1 MSPPFAGLALHTW
14 SIDTTPLKEALHA
27 ARAGGCAAVEL
38 RRVDFKR
45 CFDAGMS
52 NADVLDMIRASGM
65 PVCTLGVEY
74 GWIFATGDESR
85 RLFEVFRET
94 CANAVA
100 LDCGLLMSAPGP
112 FEGTIPEAIVNLRNA
127 AEIAAEFGLRLAF
140 EFNSQ
145 HPVINHVDVMREI
158 LHGAGAPNAGM
169 LLDAYHLHRSGR
181 PGRGFEDVA
190 GEEIFAFQYSDVSAN
205 PVTGVKRPTD
215 RLVPGQGVVEWTP
228 LLTLLAEKGF
238 AGYLS
243 YEAPNPIQW
252 AMPPVQAV
260 REAVN
265 ATHQLIAA
273 AFPGAPS
280 NFYTS
285 RSQ

>member
-1 MSPPFAGLALHTW
+1 VSAPFAGIALHTW
-14 SIDTTPLKEALHA
+14 SIDTTPLGEALQA
-27 ARAGGCAAVEL
+27 AREGGCNAVEL
-38 RRVDFKR
+38 RRIDFKR

-52 NADVLDMIRASGM
+52 NTDVLDIIRLSRM

-85 RLFEVFRET
+85 RLFDVFRES

-100 LDCGLLMSAPGP
+100 LGCGLVMSAPGP

-127 AEIAAEFGLRLAF
+127 AEIAGEFGLRLAF

-145 HPVINHVDVMREI
+145 HPVINHVDVLREI
-158 LHGAGAPNAGM
+158 LHGAGARNAGM
-169 LLDAYHLHRSGR
+169 LLDAYHLHRSGC

-190 GEEIFAFQYSDVSAN
+190 GEEIFAFQYSDVSST

-238 AGYLS
+238 AGHLS
-243 YEAPNPIQW
+243 YEAPNPIAW
-252 AMPPVQAV
+252 ALPPAEAV
-260 REAVN
+260 RTAVN
-265 ATHQLIAA
+265 ATHELLAA

-280 NFYTS
+280 KFYTS
-285 RSQ
+285 GSL